1 MGHGLV
7 HRLKKM
13 LRRGQEKTSASQSY
27 RDEVGD
33 PFITKRLNGA
43 TRVLQPLPTVKL
55 KPEEGSAEPSPSQ
68 TARSQQQ
75 ETAPQIH
82 LDWHG
87 AMDVGRMQDH
97 NEDYYFCYAIDD
109 TGLFVVADGM
119 GGHDA
124 GEVASKLAVETV
136 CKEMR
141 EGAERQ
147 MDPLT
152 LIKHSVLEANR
163 AVIREGVSKGSNMG
177 TTLGVVFVTG
187 ESAYIGSVGDSRVYW
202 IESDSIRQVTED
214 HSLVAKLAAVGK
226 LTKEEVRNHPKSN
239 LLYRTIGSEEE
250 LAVDTFQVDVKK
262 GGCLL
267 LCTDGL
273 WGEVT
278 DEDIHRVCVTERNA
292 KSVCARLIQM
302 ANENGGKDNI
312 TAVMVR
318 MV

>member
-7 HRLKKM
+7 HCLKKI
-13 LRRGQEKTSASQSY
+13 LGREQEKISAFQSY
-27 RDEVGD
+27 RDDVREA
-33 PFITKRLNGA
+33 FATKPLNGA
-43 TRVLQPLPTVKL
+43 TRVLQPQSTVKL
-55 KPEEGSAEPSPSQ
+55 KPEKLPAEPSLSGRAEPQ
-68 TARSQQQ
+68 RKG
-75 ETAPQIH
+75 TAPQIY

-87 AMDVGRMQDH
+87 ATDVGRMRDH

-124 GEVASKLAVETV
+124 GEMASKLAVETV
-136 CKEMR
+136 CEEMR

-147 MDPLT
+147 MDPVT
-152 LIKHSVLEANR
+152 LIKHSVLQANR
-163 AVIREGVSKGSNMG
+163 AVIREGGSKGSNMG
-177 TTLGVVFVTG
+177 TTLGIAFVTG
-187 ESAYIGSVGDSRVYW
+187 DSAYIGSVGDSRVYW
-202 IESDSIRQVTED
+202 IENGSIRQVTED
-214 HSLVAKLAAVGK
+214 HSLVAKLVAVGK
-226 LTKEEVRNHPKSN
+226 LTKEEARNHPKSN

-273 WGEVT
+273 WSEVT
-278 DEDIHRVCVTERNA
+278 REDIHRVCITEQNV
-292 KSVCARLIQM
+292 KSICTRLIRM

-312 TAVMVR
+312 TVVMVR
-318 MV
+318 II